1 MVSGTGT
8 QLRPPLLGRLLPT
21 ASHFRA
27 HPGPWLLSPL
37 AFLAAAIAV
46 SQGVVQAAGG
56 LLFIGIGVPLGL
68 IYVDYWI
75 RYAGV
80 QYRTGPNAVV
90 ATDTI
95 FKTPLWRCES
105 LDSREVRVE
114 QDAVDKL
121 LDTSTVVIDR
131 NDQPTTIPRLKHSTQ
146 ILRSVDDLDRS
157 TPDAR
162 DKWELETTDS
172 DSLITVGTALLR
184 LDDSSSTQMSL
195 VSIGLFGVVSLITLV
210 ISAQFQEGV
219 AAGVFVFLFVTIPLV
234 LLVIYA
240 LQQ

>member
-1 MVSGTGT
+1 M
-8 QLRPPLLGRLLPT
+8 
-21 ASHFRA
+21 
-27 HPGPWLLSPL
+27 
-37 AFLAAAIAV
+37 
-46 SQGVVQAAGG
+46 
-56 LLFIGIGVPLGL
+56 
-68 IYVDYWI
+68 
-75 RYAGV
+75 
-80 QYRTGPNAVV
+80 
-90 ATDTI
+90 
-95 FKTPLWRCES
+95 
-105 LDSREVRVE
+105 RVE

-162 DKWELETTDS
+162 DNWDLETTDS

-184 LDDSSSTQMSL
+184 LDDSSSTQISL

-210 ISAQFQEGV
+210 ISAQFQGGV
-219 AAGVFVFLFVTIPLV
+219 AADVFVFLFVTIPLV